1 MPAENAKASLTDF
14 LKRNQTT
21 EAAPVEAAPQ
31 VEPVKDSQPTE
42 VQKEPRKVEEP
53 TVLDN
58 WDSTIKP
65 EEPKTEPAKET
76 EPYHVQIAKKVGFE
90 LKDEDELIAKLK
102 ADPFEGVPANLK
114 KAVELAKKG
123 GDFLQLLKVSQ
134 VDYSQ
139 IDPVNLY
146 EADILAKAQDKQA
159 AKEWLDTISPIQKQ
173 IEGERLKQGYTYQ
186 QQLQERELSQAVETE
201 RARAEATK
209 NQFTEQL
216 NETLNKTEAIEV
228 AGYKLKLDAKHKR
241 QIASS
246 MASTEF
252 WNDSRYKT
260 QKGYDLERKVR
271 DEFLTSNWDTVQQF
285 LQDRV
290 KTATLKEV
298 ANEVQ
303 NIDLE
308 NTKSRDKV
316 EQKTSPL
323 FERIKRDQSWGPK

>member
-1 MPAENAKASLTDF
+1 MNEKSKASLSDF
-14 LKRNQTT
+14 LKTQTT
-21 EAAPVEAAPQ
+21 EPAQVEAPAPQ
-31 VEPVKDSQPTE
+31 VEPEKVSQPTE
-42 VQKEPRKVEEP
+42 VQTEPRKVEEP
-53 TVLDN
+53 TVLEN
-58 WDSTIKP
+58 WDSTAKA
-65 EEPKTEPAKET
+65 EDTKTEPAKET
-76 EPYHVQIAKKVGFE
+76 EPYHVQIAKKVGLE
-90 LKDEDELIAKLK
+90 LKDEEELIAKLK

-146 EADILAKAQDKQA
+146 EADVLAKAQDKQA
-159 AKEWLDTISPIQKQ
+159 AKEWLDTLSPIQKQ

-186 QQLQERELSQAVETE
+186 QQLQEQELIRAVEAD

-209 NQFTEQL
+209 NEFTDKLQ
-216 NETLNKTEAIEV
+216 ETLNKTEAIEV
-228 AGYKLKLDAKHKR
+228 AGYKLKLDAKHKK
-241 QIASS
+241 QIAAA

-252 WNDSRYKT
+252 WNDPRYKT

-298 ANEVQ
+298 AQEVQ

-316 EQKTSPL
+316 EQKPTPIH
-323 FERIKRDQSWGPK
+323 ERIKLDRSWGVK

>member
-1 MPAENAKASLTDF
+1 MPTETAKASLSDF
-14 LKRNQTT
+14 LKTQKT
-21 EAAPVEAAPQ
+21 EPAPVEAPAPQ
-31 VEPVKDSQPTE
+31 VEPEKVSQPTE
-42 VQKEPRKVEEP
+42 VQTEPRKVEEP
-53 TVLDN
+53 TVLEN
-58 WDSTIKP
+58 WDSTAKA
-65 EEPKTEPAKET
+65 EDTKTEPAKET
-76 EPYHVQIAKKVGFE
+76 EPYHVQIAKKVGLE
-90 LKDEDELIAKLK
+90 LKDEEELIAKLK

-146 EADILAKAQDKQA
+146 EADVLAKAQDKQA
-159 AKEWLDTISPIQKQ
+159 AKEWLDTLSPIQKQ

-186 QQLQERELSQAVETE
+186 QQLQEQELIRAVEAD

-209 NQFTEQL
+209 NEFTDKLQ
-216 NETLNKTEAIEV
+216 ETLNKTEAIEV
-228 AGYKLKLDAKHKR
+228 AGYKLKLDAKHKK
-241 QIASS
+241 QIAAA

-252 WNDSRYKT
+252 WNDPRYKT

-298 ANEVQ
+298 AQEVQ

-316 EQKTSPL
+316 EQKPTPIH
-323 FERIKRDQSWGPK
+323 ERIKLDRSWGVK